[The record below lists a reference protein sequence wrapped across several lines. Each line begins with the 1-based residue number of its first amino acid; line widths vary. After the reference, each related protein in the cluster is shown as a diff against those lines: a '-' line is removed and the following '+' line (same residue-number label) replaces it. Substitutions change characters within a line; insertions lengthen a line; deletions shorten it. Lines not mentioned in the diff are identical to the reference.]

1 MPTIGWNTWSFENFL
16 SSSIFMRHTLFE
28 YLLVNNQFTAFFNVF
43 IALRI
48 SLTMPVTAA
57 SDEKIFL
64 N

>member
-1 MPTIGWNTWSFENFL
+1 
-16 SSSIFMRHTLFE
+16 MRHTLFE